1 MYYFVIK
8 RLSARVKVAYKQNQ
22 SCSRKK

>member
-8 RLSARVKVAYKQNQ
+8 RLSARVKVAYK
-22 SCSRKK
+22 